1 MMKKLIFIAGLIAI
15 AASVSAQ
22 PASRVPTIPE
32 LLGTDVFF
40 TTSRGRLYKVP
51 VDSIAAWLQREG
63 HTGGI
68 TDGDKGDITVSG
80 SGTNWQID
88 ANAVGSAEIA
98 TNAVGSSE
106 ISTGAVGGDELQNT
120 TVIVGSYT
128 NANITVD
135 ADGRITDATSGSA
148 GGPGTGT
155 ANRVAYW
162 ATASTLGS
170 FPLQNDGSTTSFTQ
184 STQVQLPRG
193 STANRGISSD
203 GDIRYNTT
211 AEKFEG
217 YEDGSWVNLATYVEE
232 SFVINFPSAAANE
245 TKESVF
251 AMAGAEVGDPVLVA
265 PPSAAAGQGVFFAYV
280 SSSGIIRL
288 RFHNDGS
295 GTYDPGS
302 GTFVIK
308 VLK

>member
-15 AASVSAQ
+15 AASASAQ

-106 ISTGAVGGDELQNT
+106 ISTGAVGASELQST
-120 TVIVGSYT
+120 SVTAGSYT

-135 ADGRITDATSGSA
+135 ADGRLTAASNGTGGSDGLLTCYSFTFADSFTPDNNTYVQINNSSGSTFTVSITDILPDNGMTIDLMSFGDEVYIESTYQEFRKPDGTVSDFLFLDLQSYRFVYY
-148 GGPGTGT
+148 GG
-155 ANRVAYW
+155 YW
-162 ATASTLGS
+162 
-170 FPLQNDGSTTSFTQ
+170 N
-184 STQVQLPRG
+184 
-193 STANRGISSD
+193 I
-203 GDIRYNTT
+203 
-211 AEKFEG
+211 
-217 YEDGSWVNLATYVEE
+217 
-232 SFVINFPSAAANE
+232 
-245 TKESVF
+245 
-251 AMAGAEVGDPVLVA
+251 
-265 PPSAAAGQGVFFAYV
+265 V
-280 SSSGIIRL
+280 SEI
-288 RFHNDGS
+288 
-295 GTYDPGS
+295 
-302 GTFVIK
+302 
-308 VLK
+308 